1 MSTTTPFIP
10 TWNPKPFPGIS
21 LSAGG
26 LLALADLQTIAKRTA
41 ITGGASW
48 ADAFLL
54 APGLHYQQAAGDL
67 FRKGGSGGA
76 SAITKI
82 VDQSSPDREV
92 TLQLN
97 NAATA
102 EYIQSIAKP
111 GQEVV
116 LDIGR
121 VRETTRGKRYF
132 LRRSNGGRSAVAW
145 SEEEE
150 GVDGGLGWVSH
161 VLYLSTLF
169 LTMGTI
175 QELMMIKGWCL
186 MSILGYMTSR
196 LLNICIIKRRTSQQ
210 PRDPSPS
217 RSPKQSKSGSRHRSR
232 SRVSEYAR
240 RAATYLVS
248 FGDDNKT
255 AVRLRGKMSDL
266 GAVTSDAWLR
276 SKTNVEG
283 YLEATA
289 KLIVWVVA
297 ALSGNMTQVGSLM
310 MMVLLILSAGLLA
323 VSNSRAGGVRVNGR
337 VAKLGKGDVE
347 QGEKRGGLGSTTSVD
362 SVGSGDGR
370 RRGRG
375 DECRPA
381 TAAVDS
387 RAGEDGAD
395 SAERGEAGHGG
406 QVRVKWKE
414 SLERRPDQHV

>member
-1 MSTTTPFIP
+1 
-10 TWNPKPFPGIS
+10 
-21 LSAGG
+21 
-26 LLALADLQTIAKRTA
+26 
-41 ITGGASW
+41 
-48 ADAFLL
+48 
-54 APGLHYQQAAGDL
+54 
-67 FRKGGSGGA
+67 
-76 SAITKI
+76 
-82 VDQSSPDREV
+82 
-92 TLQLN
+92 
-97 NAATA
+97 
-102 EYIQSIAKP
+102 
-111 GQEVV
+111 
-116 LDIGR
+116 
-121 VRETTRGKRYF
+121 
-132 LRRSNGGRSAVAW
+132 
-145 SEEEE
+145 
-150 GVDGGLGWVSH
+150 
-161 VLYLSTLF
+161 
-169 LTMGTI
+169 
-175 QELMMIKGWCL
+175 